1 MRVGD
6 EQPAIGSGNMHEEDR
21 TGTTGPAGSR
31 STSSLNN
38 GAVDAM
44 GRAAKSAGDDAVTE
58 NDRALVSQ
66 VRAALRGR
74 PDLNSAEDTLHLKA
88 DNGAIYLYGWVANEQ
103 ERTATAETVRD
114 ITGVQGVINNLQV
127 RTRALGAAR

>member
-6 EQPAIGSGNMHEEDR
+6 EQPAIGSGNMQEEDR
-21 TGTTGPAGSR
+21 TGTTGPAGTR
-31 STSSLNN
+31 STSSLDN

-74 PDLNSAEDTLHLKA
+74 PDFNTAEDTLHLKA
-88 DNGAIYLYGWVANEQ
+88 DNGTIYLYGWVANEQ
-103 ERTATAETVRD
+103 ERAAMAETVRD
-114 ITGVQGVINNLQV
+114 TAGVQEVVNNLQV
-127 RTRALGAAR
+127 RTGALGAVR

>member
-1 MRVGD
+1 MRVDD

-21 TGTTGPAGSR
+21 TGTTGPAGTR

-38 GAVDAM
+38 GAIDSM

-66 VRAALRGR
+66 VRTALKGR
-74 PDLNSAEDTLHLKA
+74 SDFTSAEDTLHLKA
-88 DNGAIYLYGWVANEQ
+88 DNGTIYLYGWVANAQ
-103 ERTATAETVRD
+103 ERAAMAETVRD
-114 ITGVQGVINNLQV
+114 IAGVQEVVNNLRV
-127 RTRALGAAR
+127 RPGALGAVR